1 MKAHE
6 HFKVEHEFHKAA
18 SKECAA
24 RAEACGEQDYEK
36 MAECDK
42 NLSKLH
48 SDHAAHFK
56 AMHADSANKA
66 ATDGLNKGRNELQPT
81 RVSAV
86 TPTPPGVTAVPR
98 AGQRQ
103 LQKTVDPEFASLV
116 SSGDD
121 RTE

>member
-1 MKAHE
+1 MKFTEEQKMATVRE
-6 HFKVEHEFHKAA
+6 HLEQFHSEMSKCHTAAMGKSAEPEFHKAA
-18 SKECAA
+18 AA
-24 RAEACGEQDYEK
+24 VHDAFKEAC
-36 MAECDK
+36 A
-42 NLSKLH
+42 
-48 SDHAAHFK
+48 
-56 AMHADSANKA
+56 KA
-66 ATDGLNKGRNELQPT
+66 ASDELEKARSQVVPT

-103 LQKTVDPEFASLV
+103 LGKTVDPEFASLV